1 MKRYAFT
8 AALAIGLL
16 GGVIAPGLKASETDR
31 LTRITI
37 DQPIEIQDTS
47 LAAGSYVIKLAD
59 AVDQSI
65 VQIFNADNNRL
76 VATIFAAHA
85 FQLEPTGKSR
95 FDFYKGAGEQ
105 PAALHFWFYP
115 GKTDGLEF
123 RDRRPREEAR
133 STPTR
138 TTTIAASVPRVH
150 AAVEN

>member
-1 MKRYAFT
+1 MKHYAFT

-59 AVDQSI
+59 AVDKSI

-76 VATIFAAHA
+76 VATILAVHA
-85 FQLEPTGKSR
+85 LQLEPTGQSR

-105 PAALHFWFYP
+105 PPALHFWFYP
-115 GKTDGLEF
+115 GRTDGLEF
-123 RDRRPREEAR
+123 QDRRPRVEAR
-133 STPTR
+133 SAPANK
-138 TTTIAASVPRVH
+138 TIAASIPRIH
-150 AAVEN
+150 ADVQN

>member
-1 MKRYAFT
+1 MKHYAFT

-16 GGVIAPGLKASETDR
+16 GVIAPGLKASETDR

-47 LAAGSYVIKLAD
+47 LTAGSYVIKLAD
-59 AVDQSI
+59 TVDQSI
-65 VQIFNADNNRL
+65 VQIFNADNNHL
-76 VATIFAAHA
+76 VATILAVHA
-85 FQLEPTGKSR
+85 LELEPTGQSR

-115 GKTDGLEF
+115 GRTDGLEF

-133 STPTR
+133 STPTA
-138 TTTIAASVPRVH
+138 TAIAASVPRIH